1 MPSAP
6 TPASAASLPAIA
18 FAVLLV
24 ASATPAGAQVVERNV
39 IQVENVRMDYAQVMR
54 VSPVFQTLHA
64 TRMEQRCKTPDGI
77 VVVEPRDGE
86 KGRFARFVEAVRD
99 VLSPNEIPRTVDAV
113 PRDAID
119 CDVVQ
124 VEREFRRAIAYDVD
138 YVYKG
143 AKYRSR
149 LPHDPGNHVRVRV
162 SVTPV
167 VGAVGNP

>member
-6 TPASAASLPAIA
+6 PYASVAALLTVLLGAVAAPASA
-18 FAVLLV
+18 
-24 ASATPAGAQVVERNV
+24 QEVERSV

-54 VSPVFQTLHA
+54 VRPVYQTLHA
-64 TRMEQRCKTPDGI
+64 TRMEQRCKTPRGI
-77 VVVEPRDGE
+77 VVVEPKDGE
-86 KGRFARFVEAVRD
+86 KGRFERFVDAVRD
-99 VLSPNEIPRTVDAV
+99 VLSPDEIPRTVDAV
-113 PRDAID
+113 PADAID

-162 SVTPV
+162 SVTPL
-167 VGAVGNP
+167 VGPVGNP

>member
-1 MPSAP
+1 MPRAHATASIA
-6 TPASAASLPAIA
+6 TLLTVLLATSAATAM
-18 FAVLLV
+18 
-24 ASATPAGAQVVERNV
+24 AQEVERNV

-54 VSPVFQTLHA
+54 VRPVYQTLHA
-64 TRMEQRCKTPDGI
+64 TRMEQRCTTPEGV
-77 VVVEPRDGE
+77 VVVEPKDGE
-86 KGRFARFVEAVRD
+86 KGRFERFVDAVRD
-99 VLSPNEIPRTVDAV
+99 VLSPGEVPRTVDAV

-167 VGAVGNP
+167 VGPVGNP